1 MKQII
6 KIVLTLSAI
15 LAMGLFLFMPDSKPP
30 DDGKI
35 RLKYWMVSA
44 LKELPFHITEF
55 NRTHENIIVESTPL
69 P

>member
-6 KIVLTLSAI
+6 KIGLTLSAL

-44 LKELPFHITEF
+44 LKELPLSY
-55 NRTHENIIVESTPL
+55 NRI
-69 P
+69 